1 MFDIV
6 IIGAGVIGLSIAKA
20 LGEKTKSSVL
30 VIEKEN
36 AIGKGVSSRNSEV
49 IHSGIYY
56 SPGSLKSKY
65 CVEGR
70 KKLYDYCLKNDI
82 WHQNCGKLVV
92 GQAHQEEQLEGLFKN
107 ALKNGVDDIQIIDNQ
122 QISKISPMVDSSIAL
137 KVDCTGIVSAHDLMT
152 NFYHK
157 SLNYEH
163 DYLFKAEVMGIEKK
177 SNNFSIELKNYFN
190 EIEKVESK
198 WVINAAGLNSDI
210 I

>member
-20 LGEKTKSSVL
+20 IGEKTKSSVL
-30 VIEKEN
+30 VVEKEN

-82 WHQNCGKLVV
+82 CIKTV
-92 GQAHQEEQLEGLFKN
+92 E
-107 ALKNGVDDIQIIDNQ
+107 
-122 QISKISPMVDSSIAL
+122 
-137 KVDCTGIVSAHDLMT
+137 
-152 NFYHK
+152 
-157 SLNYEH
+157 SLLLGRYT
-163 DYLFKAEVMGIEKK
+163 KK
-177 SNNFSIELKNYFN
+177 SSLKIF
-190 EIEKVESK
+190 IKMH
-198 WVINAAGLNSDI
+198 
-210 I
+210 